1 MTKKSILICSVILFA
16 LVAVALITA
25 SFAWFPS
32 NVSTDSPFTVH
43 ADGVILI
50 EFGTDMVITPD
61 EGLVPAVEENSALA
75 LGTDVSDVKNT
86 SAGITSVAKPCTYKV
101 PLQIILGQVG
111 GEEEDP
117 EEGGENPEDP
127 EQGGE
132 NPEDPEEGGEEP
144 LAEEDPPA
152 EEGTLIKQ
160 HVVFGLTG
168 KIKMDNGDSYSIP
181 QAELEN
187 MIIYQMQIYGEPI
200 AAFQGYEDADV
211 IDIVL
216 GHAYVVQSSC
226 DLTIDLTVWL
236 SKPQGL
242 LDPALREGELVLYLN
257 VKATSI
263 Q

>member
-1 MTKKSILICSVILFA
+1 MTKKNILICSVILFA
-16 LVAVALITA
+16 LVAVAMITA

-32 NVSTDSPFTVH
+32 NVSTDSPFTVY

-111 GEEEDP
+111 EEE
-117 EEGGENPEDP
+117 
-127 EQGGE
+127 
-132 NPEDPEEGGEEP
+132 EDPEEGGEEP
-144 LAEEDPPA
+144 LAEEVPPV

-187 MIIYQMQIYGEPI
+187 MIIYKMQIYGEPI
-200 AAFQGYEDADV
+200 AAFQGYEHADV

>member
-61 EGLVPAVEENSALA
+61 EGLIPAVEENSALA

-111 GEEEDP
+111 EEE
-117 EEGGENPEDP
+117 
-127 EQGGE
+127 
-132 NPEDPEEGGEEP
+132 EDPEEGGEEP
-144 LAEEDPPA
+144 LAEEVPPV

-187 MIIYQMQIYGEPI
+187 MIIYKMQIYGEPI

>member
-1 MTKKSILICSVILFA
+1 MTKKNILICSVILFA

-132 NPEDPEEGGEEP
+132 EP
-144 LAEEDPPA
+144 LAEEDPPV

-160 HVVFGLTG
+160 NVVFGLTG

-187 MIIYQMQIYGEPI
+187 MIIYKMQIYGEPI
-200 AAFQGYEDADV
+200 AAFQGYEHADV

>member
-1 MTKKSILICSVILFA
+1 MTKKNILICSVILFA
-16 LVAVALITA
+16 LVAVAMITA

-61 EGLVPAVEENSALA
+61 EGLIPAVEENSALA

-86 SAGITSVAKPCTYKV
+86 STGITSVAEPCTYKV

-111 GEEEDP
+111 GEEEDS

-127 EQGGE
+127 EQ
-132 NPEDPEEGGEEP
+132 GGEEP

-181 QAELEN
+181 QSELEN

-200 AAFQGYEDADV
+200 AAFQGYEHADV

-263 Q
+263 QQKGEL

>member
-1 MTKKSILICSVILFA
+1 MTKKNILICSLILFA

-111 GEEEDP
+111 EEEEDP

-132 NPEDPEEGGEEP
+132 EP
-144 LAEEDPPA
+144 LAEEVPPV

-181 QAELEN
+181 QSELEN

>member
-132 NPEDPEEGGEEP
+132 EP
-144 LAEEDPPA
+144 LEEEVPPV

-168 KIKMDNGDSYSIP
+168 KINMDNGDSYSIP

-263 Q
+263 QQKESYDDR

>member
-32 NVSTDSPFTVH
+32 NVSTESPFTVH

-75 LGTDVSDVKNT
+75 QGTDVSDVKNT

-101 PLQIILGQVG
+101 PLQIVLGQVG
-111 GEEEDP
+111 GEEE
-117 EEGGENPEDP
+117 NP

-132 NPEDPEEGGEEP
+132 VP
-144 LAEEDPPA
+144 LAD
-152 EEGTLIKQ
+152 EGTLIKQ

-200 AAFQGYEDADV
+200 AAFQGYEHADV

-257 VKATSI
+257 VKSTSI